1 MNDRTA
7 TERKVRRVVKLLI
20 LAPIIFFIFVV
31 GFGQAVLHL
40 WNWLMPTLF
49 GLPVITFWQAW
60 GLMAL
65 SWILFGGW
73 RGFGGPSRHSRRGAF
88 EYMQRWQAMT
98 PEERAAFRAGL
109 RTDPVRRCGEPSG
122 ASGGAGAAPPEL

>member
-1 MNDRTA
+1 MLDPQTA
-7 TERKVRRVVKLLI
+7 RRRAPRIVKLLL
-20 LAPIIFFIFVV
+20 LAPLIFFIFVV

-73 RGFGGPSRHSRRGAF
+73 RGFGGPGRHSRRGAF
-88 EYMQRWQAMT
+88 ERMQRWQEMT
-98 PEERAAFRAGL
+98 PEQRAAFRAAMG
-109 RTDPVRRCGEPSG
+109 RSCGKPST
-122 ASGGAGAAPPEL
+122 ASGGTTPEI